1 MSNLAST
8 SSDGGPGSKSGMK
21 STVQSP
27 GLAEKERIRVEISDQ
42 VREFLLKGGEINV
55 LDNYSRGSSNKVGE
69 VWQTMHDEPWLE

>member
-1 MSNLAST
+1 
-8 SSDGGPGSKSGMK
+8 MK

-55 LDNYSRGSSNKVGE
+55 LDNSRESSNKVGE